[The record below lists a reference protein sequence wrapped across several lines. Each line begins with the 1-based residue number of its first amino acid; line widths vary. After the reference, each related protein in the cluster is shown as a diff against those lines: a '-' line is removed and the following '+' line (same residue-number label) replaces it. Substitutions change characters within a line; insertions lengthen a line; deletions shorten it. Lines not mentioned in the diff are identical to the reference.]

1 MDKGM
6 LPGQG
11 FTYERNKNNSRQ
23 KGVHSTPGG
32 PILLRHFHVQHYCI
46 LCDCQ
51 TSANI
56 AFDMARPWFHQF
68 SADAAKCW
76 IF

>member
-1 MDKGM
+1 M
-6 LPGQG
+6 LWDLG
-11 FTYERNKNNSRQ
+11 FIYERNKNNLEQ
-23 KGVHSTPGG
+23 KCAHSTPEG
-32 PILLRHFHVQHYCI
+32 PIRLRHFQVQHYCI
-46 LCDCQ
+46 LCHFQ
-51 TSANI
+51 TIANI

>member
-1 MDKGM
+1 MDKSMSQDLGY
-6 LPGQG
+6 
-11 FTYERNKNNSRQ
+11 TYERNKNNSRQ
-23 KGVHSTPGG
+23 KSVRSTPGV
-32 PILLRHFHVQHYCI
+32 PILLRHFHVHHYCI
-46 LCDCQ
+46 LCHCQ